1 MEVEVIG
8 DAVSSHRVVANSKT
22 WRIAHFENL
31 QHEEQELVGEDLRES
46 SVCEEE
52 EKRMIVANRVLV
64 EEHGVLVL

>member
-1 MEVEVIG
+1 
-8 DAVSSHRVVANSKT
+8 
-22 WRIAHFENL
+22 L